1 MRSDV
6 GGCTCSGRRHAKICY
21 RIRGKM
27 AYLKTRHVGFRDS
40 IFTYVAR
47 YASVGRIADVVQVE
61 QQGAAVTERCPV
73 A

>member
-1 MRSDV
+1 
-6 GGCTCSGRRHAKICY
+6 
-21 RIRGKM
+21 M